1 MNSDNSM
8 INTQDMD
15 QEEMMFSQDATQRTP
30 KEDTR
35 KKRRGPDNQPSQV
48 SRNNENAESTGTPRK
63 RQRRN
68 STGMKLVAEEEEEDE
83 NESREKSWE
92 ARERQQAVISEKVEK
107 ERRRLE
113 AEEKTTNA
121 TNQELYQLYNEL
133 QGISH
138 E

>member
-68 STGMKLVAEEEEEDE
+68 STGMKLVAEEEEDE